1 MDERLYRFLK
11 YTAIVMVVGWIGWTI
26 YDGFVRPRDAESIAI
41 AAAHRAFADGQFEK
55 ARAGYRELLEQDRD
69 NLDARRG
76 LARTLMEME
85 RYDEALA
92 QFNRAIEADPEF
104 GATYANRA
112 ILYDRTGR
120 YRKALADYRRAIEL
134 DPELDEGPGWLTR
147 FLRNQ
152 PEVPTIGQRADYI
165 AAELRK
171 PPEQRVLR
179 VPEEDA
185 AQRSYRVERATEGA
199 Q

>member
-26 YDGFVRPRDAESIAI
+26 YDGYVRPRDAQSITA
-41 AAAHRAFADGQFEK
+41 AAAHRAFADGHFEK
-55 ARAGYRELLEQDRD
+55 ARRGYADLLEQDPG

-76 LARTLMEME
+76 LARTLMQME
-85 RYDEALA
+85 RYGEALA
-92 QFNRAIEADPEF
+92 QFNRAIEAAPDF

-120 YRKALADYRRAIEL
+120 YEQALADYRRAIEL

-147 FLRNQ
+147 FLRNR
-152 PEVPTIGQRADYI
+152 PKVPTIGDRADYL
-165 AAELRK
+165 AAQLAK
-171 PPEQRVLR
+171 PPAERVLR
-179 VPEEDA
+179 VPEKDA
-185 AQRSYRVERATEGA
+185 EQQSYRLELPAEET

>member
-11 YTAIVMVVGWIGWTI
+11 YTAIVMVVGWVGWTI
-26 YDGFVRPRDAESIAI
+26 YDGFVRPRDAQSVVAG
-41 AAAHRAFADGQFEK
+41 AAHRAFADGQYEK
-55 ARAGYRELLEQDRD
+55 ARQGYRELLEQDPND
-69 NLDARRG
+69 LDARRG

-92 QFNRAIEADPEF
+92 QFNRAIDADPDF

-120 YRKALADYRRAIEL
+120 YRKALTDYRRAIEL

-152 PEVPTIGQRADYI
+152 PDVPTIGERADYI
-165 AAELRK
+165 AAQLEK
-171 PPEQRVLR
+171 PPEERMLR
-179 VPEEDA
+179 NPDKDA
-185 AQRSYRVERATEGA
+185 EQRSYRVERTAEESE
-199 Q
+199 

>member
-26 YDGFVRPRDAESIAI
+26 YDGFVRPRDAESIAV

-55 ARAGYRELLEQDRD
+55 AREGYRELLEQDPG

-76 LARTLMEME
+76 LARTLMQME
-85 RYDEALA
+85 RYDEALEH
-92 QFNRAIEADPEF
+92 FNRAIEGDADF

-120 YRKALADYRRAIEL
+120 YRKAVADYRRAIEL

-152 PEVPTIGQRADYI
+152 PEVPTIGERADYI
-165 AAELRK
+165 EAQLEK
-171 PPEQRVLR
+171 PPEERLLR
-179 VPEEDA
+179 NPEVDG
-185 AQRSYRVERATEGA
+185 AQRSYRVERTVEEGE
-199 Q
+199 